1 LAKLNG
7 GAMLLAGLAM
17 VVLGAL
23 LQSGFMTF
31 LLDIIGF
38 VVIAAGIIFG
48 ISGLVKIVSSKSDKY

>member
-1 LAKLNG
+1 
-7 GAMLLAGLAM
+7 
-17 VVLGAL
+17 
-23 LQSGFMTF
+23 F